1 MQEFLIQSEY
11 ILRIFVA
18 IICGCIIGYERKNRN
33 KEAGMKTHAIVALG
47 SALIMIISKYGFMDV
62 PGADASRI
70 AAQVVSG
77 IGFLGAGIIFVRNNA
92 VSGLTTAAGIWA
104 TSGIGMAI
112 GAGNY
117 YIGIMST
124 ILMIVIQIIL
134 HSKHFSRDL
143 VQEKVSIITKNDMVA
158 IRRIEE
164 KLTEEN
170 IELTSLEI
178 NKLEEDKIKID
189 IVLHCPLNV
198 SKATLKKIIEDN
210 DNIVTYRV
218 QY

>member
-1 MQEFLIQSEY
+1 MQEFLLQTEY
-11 ILRIFVA
+11 FLRIIVA
-18 IICGCIIGYERKNRN
+18 VICGCIIGYERKNRN
-33 KEAGMKTHAIVALG
+33 KEAGMKTHAIVAMG
-47 SALIMIISKYGFMDV
+47 SALIMIISKYGFTDV
-62 PGADASRI
+62 PGADAGRI

-117 YIGIMST
+117 YIGVMST
-124 ILMIVIQIIL
+124 ILMIVVQITL

-143 VQEKVSIITKNDMVA
+143 VQEKVSIIIKNDMA
-158 IRRIEE
+158 GIRRIEE
-164 KLTEEN
+164 KLASDN
-170 IELTSLEI
+170 IDLTSLEI

-189 IVLHCPLNV
+189 IVLHCPLNT

-210 DNIVTYRV
+210 ENIVTYRV

>member
-11 ILRIFVA
+11 LLRIIVA
-18 IICGCIIGYERKNRN
+18 VICGCIIGYERKNRN

-47 SALIMIISKYGFMDV
+47 SALIMIVSKGFADI
-62 PGADASRI
+62 PGADAARI
-70 AAQVVSG
+70 AAQIVSG
-77 IGFLGAGIIFVRNNA
+77 IGFLGAGIIFVRNNV

-112 GAGNY
+112 GSGNY
-117 YIGIMST
+117 YIGVMST

-143 VQEKVSIITKNDMVA
+143 VQEKVSIIIKNDMAA

-164 KLTEEN
+164 KLAEEN

-189 IVLHCPLNV
+189 IVLHCPLSA
-198 SKATLKKIIEDN
+198 SKATLRRIIDDN
-210 DNIVTYRV
+210 ENIITYRV